1 MKVGIIGAGGKAGS
15 AICREAV
22 RRGHETTA
30 IVRSVE
36 RARAILGSDV
46 VSIEKSGFELES
58 ADIEGFDALVNASGF
73 APPEARK
80 HVLLTE
86 HLLSLAASG
95 SPRLV
100 FILGAGSLFAGAD
113 RHRFVDD
120 IKLEEDSDLWIAIPQ
135 NQLKQLELLESV
147 TDADWVGVSPQALFT
162 EGPATAPM
170 VGTDEIMLSSDGRS
184 HTTTG
189 TMAAGILDELEN
201 PSHHR
206 TRFTI
211 GDE

>member
-15 AICREAV
+15 AIYREAV

-46 VSIEKSGFELES
+46 VSIEKSGFELER

-73 APPEARK
+73 APPEAGK
-80 HVLLTE
+80 HVELTE
-86 HLLSLAASG
+86 HLVSLATSG

-100 FILGAGSLFAGAD
+100 FILGAGSLFAGAA
-113 RHRFVDD
+113 RHRFIDD

-189 TMAAGILDELEN
+189 TMAAGILDELEK